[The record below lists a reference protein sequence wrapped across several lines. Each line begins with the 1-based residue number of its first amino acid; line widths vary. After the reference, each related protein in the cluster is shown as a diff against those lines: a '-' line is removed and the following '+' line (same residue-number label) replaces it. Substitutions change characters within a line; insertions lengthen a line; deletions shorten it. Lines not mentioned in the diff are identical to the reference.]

1 MWLSYFIKCE
11 FQREYPPLYNQTISN
26 SNFTDA
32 ASPSTIAWWVW
43 VLPTEFLATRLE
55 VHAGMIRYQSFLS
68 MVSLRTS
75 CKRPKFPDE
84 FHRNPDVFSYLEAS
98 PKLQVKVDWFSI
110 TPWWPWPWCPGQGR
124 NCFGIL
130 GLYFRLGSSVVL
142 DFWHFNITQWLSR

>member
-1 MWLSYFIKCE
+1 MCLSYFIKCE

-26 SNFTDA
+26 SNFPDPG
-32 ASPSTIAWWVW
+32 SPSTIAWWVW

-84 FHRNPDVFSYLEAS
+84 FHRNPDVF
-98 PKLQVKVDWFSI
+98 PIWKLPRKWTDSVSHLDNLGRAAQWPQVREEIVLGFLDFTLDSEVLLCLI
-110 TPWWPWPWCPGQGR
+110 
-124 NCFGIL
+124 FGI
-130 GLYFRLGSSVVL
+130 
-142 DFWHFNITQWLSR
+142 